1 MILALILIFTPSG
14 MSMVSDDRIVFMVCG
29 SRLSSLLSLFQ
40 SCPKTLRHIFLINP
54 RIIKAEWRWPGPVW
68 WWFRFNPSP
77 SKPRPHLLPFIID
90 FQTIFF

>member
-40 SCPKTLRHIFLINP
+40 RCPKTLDIFSL
-54 RIIKAEWRWPGPVW
+54 
-68 WWFRFNPSP
+68 
-77 SKPRPHLLPFIID
+77 
-90 FQTIFF
+90 